1 MVFFASL
8 SKMLVIL
15 CGIGAGYLANR
26 LKIMGG
32 EVDQKFTKLILTITL
47 PAMTV
52 GAVATSED
60 LPDTRTLLG
69 ILLVAAVYYL
79 LAFLAAAVLPP
90 LLGGTAEQKGVWR
103 FALCFSNVGFIG
115 MPVATLFFGGG
126 ALIYAV
132 ILMLP
137 FNLLSYSFGVR
148 MLTGS
153 AGAFSWKRMLL
164 SPCVVA
170 SVIALALSLARI
182 RPPAL
187 VGECLAFVGDITVPM
202 SLLIIGSMLAG
213 LPAGQVFASVRLW
226 ALTAI
231 RLVGLPVAL
240 FLILRL
246 LGTEQ
251 VVTQVA
257 VIQMAMPVAANGTM
271 LSLEYGGDTQC
282 MAQATFL
289 TTLLAMVTV
298 PLLASSL
305 LL

>member
-1 MVFFASL
+1 MVFFMSL

-15 CGIGAGYLANR
+15 CGIGAGYLAHR
-26 LKIMGG
+26 LGIMGG
-32 EVDQKFTKLILTITL
+32 ETDQKFTKLILTITL

-52 GAVATSED
+52 GAVASSEE
-60 LPDTRTLLG
+60 LPDTKTLLG
-69 ILLVAAVYYL
+69 ILLVSAVYYA
-79 LAFLAAAVLPP
+79 LAFLSAAVIPP
-90 LLGGTAEQKGVWR
+90 LLGGTAGQRGVWR
-103 FALCFSNVGFIG
+103 FALCFANVGFIG
-115 MPVATLFFGGG
+115 IPVSTLFFGDR

-137 FNLLSYSFGVR
+137 FNLLSYSFGTR
-148 MLTGS
+148 MLTG
-153 AGAFSWKRMLL
+153 GGGDFSWKRLLL

-170 SVIALALSLARI
+170 SVIALALTLARI

-213 LPAGQVFASVRLW
+213 LPVGQVFTSARLW
-226 ALTAI
+226 ILTAI
-231 RLVGLPVAL
+231 RLVGLPLAL
-240 FLILRL
+240 YLLLRL
-246 LGTEQ
+246 MGTEQ
-251 VVTQVA
+251 IVLQVA

-289 TTLLAMVTV
+289 TTLLALVTV
-298 PLLASSL
+298 PLLASMIL
-305 LL
+305 L

>member
-1 MVFFASL
+1 MVFFMSL

-15 CGIGAGYLANR
+15 CGIAAGYLANR
-26 LKIMGG
+26 LGIMGG
-32 EVDQKFTKLILTITL
+32 ETDQKFSKLILTITL

-52 GAVATSED
+52 GAVATSEE
-60 LPDTRTLLG
+60 LPDTRTLLS
-69 ILLVAAVYYL
+69 ILLVAGIYYA

-90 LLGGTAEQKGVWR
+90 LLGGTAGQKGVWR

-115 MPVATLFFGGG
+115 IPVSTLFFGEE

-137 FNLLSYSFGVR
+137 FNLLSYGFGAL
-148 MLTGS
+148 MLTG
-153 AGAFSWKRMLL
+153 GIRDFRWKQMV

-170 SVIALALSLARI
+170 SLIALVLTLARI

-187 VGECLAFVGDITVPM
+187 MGECLSFVGEITVPM
-202 SLLIIGSMLAG
+202 SLLIIGSLLAG
-213 LPAGQVFASVRLW
+213 LPVGQVFASVRLW

-240 FLILRL
+240 YLLLRL
-246 LGTEQ
+246 LGMEGL
-251 VVTQVA
+251 VMQVA
-257 VIQMAMPVAANGTM
+257 VVQMAMPVAANGTM
-271 LSLEYGGDTQC
+271 LSLEYGGDTRC